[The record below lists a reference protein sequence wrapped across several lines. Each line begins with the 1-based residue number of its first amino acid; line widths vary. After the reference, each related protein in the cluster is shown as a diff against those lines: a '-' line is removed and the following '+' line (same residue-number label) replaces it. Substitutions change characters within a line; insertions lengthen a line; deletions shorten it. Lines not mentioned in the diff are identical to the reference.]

1 MQFSLS
7 LSLLL
12 LRLESEHTICSC
24 SGARLSFRFALEA
37 GSHAILVLAF
47 HGVGGASMELDGAL
61 GRKSAALAHSIA
73 IALVQKCSTGPVG
86 NDDNAAPGVA
96 IACRHCHCYCRSA
109 STATATAIA
118 VAIAIAIAL
127 AIAIAVA
134 IAVSIAIA
142 IAIAVS
148 IAIALANRFAGKST
162 LAVSKR
168 TPVDQKQPY

>member
-1 MQFSLS
+1 
-7 LSLLL
+7 
-12 LRLESEHTICSC
+12 
-24 SGARLSFRFALEA
+24 
-37 GSHAILVLAF
+37 
-47 HGVGGASMELDGAL
+47 MELDGAL

-127 AIAIAVA
+127 AIA
-134 IAVSIAIA
+134 
-142 IAIAVS
+142 VS